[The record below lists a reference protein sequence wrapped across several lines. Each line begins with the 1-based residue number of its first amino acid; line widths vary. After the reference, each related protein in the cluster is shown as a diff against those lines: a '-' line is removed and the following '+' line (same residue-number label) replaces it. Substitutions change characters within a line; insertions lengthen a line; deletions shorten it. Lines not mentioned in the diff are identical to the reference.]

1 MKTLNTSLVALA
13 LLASGTSMAFAGG
26 DPATNYTDSY
36 SNSYVVRTHDRSY
49 DEPGW
54 VRERPDRSNYH
65 MDRQSYD
72 TTRLNNAGIRASQ
85 R

>member
-13 LLASGTSMAFAGG
+13 LLASGTSMAFAG
-26 DPATNYTDSY
+26 DRDATVYTDYY
-36 SNSYVVRTHDRSY
+36 SNGAVVRTY

-54 VRERPDRSNYH
+54 VRERHDRSNY
-65 MDRQSYD
+65 RVNQQSRD
-72 TTRLNNAGIRASQ
+72 TTRLNDAGIRASQ